1 MKFLHTADWHLGKI
15 VHQKS
20 MIEDQA
26 YILDELLEIIKK
38 DKIKVLI
45 IAGDVYDRFIPS
57 VEAMKVLDQFL
68 SKAISDF
75 KLTIF
80 MIAGNHDQGSRLD
93 FVSNIV
99 DASGLYIAGSATKEC
114 KKITL
119 SDEFGPLNFYLLPF
133 FKPSFVKY
141 ECEADDVVDFNS
153 AMKQYLS
160 FQDIDYS
167 ERNVLITHQFVAG
180 KFAVIESESEM
191 PLSVGGSSQIGVDV
205 FDGFDYVALGHLH
218 APQAIEKETI
228 RYSGSILKYSL
239 DEAFHKKSIS
249 IVNIKEKNNINIQ
262 TIPLIPLRDVKIIK
276 GYFSDIIH
284 NHQPSLDYV
293 GIELLD
299 ETMVFDAMERI
310 RSIYPNAL
318 AINYTN
324 NKQSETMEL
333 NNVHLEQVKDPLTI
347 FTDFYMSSVGQEP
360 TDEILNVFKD
370 VVESAKDKE
379 NETH

>member
-99 DASGLYIAGSATKEC
+99 DASGLYIAGSATKKC

-141 ECEADDVVDFNS
+141 ECEADEVMDFNS

-249 IVNIKEKNNINIQ
+249 IVHIKEKNNIHIQ

-310 RSIYPNAL
+310 RNIYPNAL

-347 FTDFYMSSVGQEP
+347 FTDFYTSSVGQEP

>member
-80 MIAGNHDQGSRLD
+80 LIAGNHDQGSRLD

-141 ECEADDVVDFNS
+141 ECEADEVMDFNS

-167 ERNVLITHQFVAG
+167 KRNVLITHQFVAG

-249 IVNIKEKNNINIQ
+249 IVNIKEKNNIHIQ

-347 FTDFYMSSVGQEP
+347 FTDFYTSSVGQEP

>member
-153 AMKQYLS
+153 AMKQYLNM
-160 FQDIDYS
+160 QDIDYS
-167 ERNVLITHQFVAG
+167 QRNVLITHQFVAG
-180 KFAVIESESEM
+180 KSAVIESESEM

-218 APQAIEKETI
+218 APQVIEKETI
-228 RYSGSILKYSL
+228 RYSGSLLKYSL
-239 DEAFHKKSIS
+239 DEAFHKKSMC
-249 IVNIKEKNNINIQ
+249 IVDIKEKGNIHIS
-262 TIPLIPLRDVKIIK
+262 TIPLLPLRDVRVIK
-276 GYFSDIIH
+276 GYFLDIITSSE
-284 NHQPSLDYV
+284 PSNDYIGV
-293 GIELLD
+293 ELLD

-310 RSIYPNAL
+310 RSVYPNAL

-324 NKQSETMEL
+324 NKQSETIAL
-333 NNVHLEQVKDPLTI
+333 NNIHLEQVKDPLTI
-347 FTDFYMSSVGQEP
+347 FTDFYKSSIGQEP
-360 TDEILNVFKD
+360 TDEMMDVFKD
-370 VVESAKDKE
+370 VIESAKDKA

>member
-1 MKFLHTADWHLGKI
+1 MRFLHTADWHLGKV

-20 MIEDQA
+20 MIDDQS
-26 YILDELLEIIKK
+26 YILDQLLEIIQKEE
-38 DKIKVLI
+38 IKVLV
-45 IAGDVYDRFIPS
+45 IAGDIYDRFIPS

-133 FKPSFVKY
+133 FKPSFAKY

-160 FQDIDYS
+160 LQDIDYS
-167 ERNVLITHQFVAG
+167 QRNVLITHQFVAG
-180 KFAVIESESEM
+180 KSAVIESESEM

-228 RYSGSILKYSL
+228 RYSGSLLKYSL
-239 DEAFHKKSIS
+239 DEAFHKKSMC
-249 IVNIKEKNNINIQ
+249 VVDIKEKENIHIS
-262 TIPLIPLRDVKIIK
+262 TIPLLPLRDVRVIK
-276 GYFSDIIH
+276 GYFLDIITSSE
-284 NHQPSLDYV
+284 PSNDYIGV
-293 GIELLD
+293 ELLD

-310 RSIYPNAL
+310 RSVYPNAL

-324 NKQSETMEL
+324 NKQSETIAL
-333 NNVHLEQVKDPLTI
+333 NNIHLEQVKDPLTI
-347 FTDFYMSSVGQEP
+347 FTDFYKSSIGQEP
-360 TDEILNVFKD
+360 TDEMMDVFKD
-370 VVESAKDKE
+370 VIESAKDKA
-379 NETH
+379 NETY

>member
-141 ECEADDVVDFNS
+141 ECEADEVMDFNS

-249 IVNIKEKNNINIQ
+249 IVNIKEKNNIHIQ

-347 FTDFYMSSVGQEP
+347 FTDFYTSSVGQEP

>member
-1 MKFLHTADWHLGKI
+1 MRFLHTADWHLGKV

-20 MIEDQA
+20 MIDDQS
-26 YILDELLEIIKK
+26 YILDQLLEIIQKEE
-38 DKIKVLI
+38 IKVLV
-45 IAGDVYDRFIPS
+45 IAGDIYDRFIPS

-160 FQDIDYS
+160 LQDIDYS
-167 ERNVLITHQFVAG
+167 QRNVLITHQFVAG
-180 KFAVIESESEM
+180 KSAVIESESEM

-228 RYSGSILKYSL
+228 RYSGSLLKYSL
-239 DEAFHKKSIS
+239 DEAFHKKSMY
-249 IVNIKEKNNINIQ
+249 VVDIKEKENIHIS
-262 TIPLIPLRDVKIIK
+262 TIPLFPLRDVRVIK
-276 GYFSDIIH
+276 GYFLDIITSSE
-284 NHQPSLDYV
+284 PSNDYIGV
-293 GIELLD
+293 ELLD

-310 RSIYPNAL
+310 RSVYPNAL

-324 NKQSETMEL
+324 NKQSETIAL
-333 NNVHLEQVKDPLTI
+333 NNIHLEQVKDPLTI
-347 FTDFYMSSVGQEP
+347 FTDFYKSSIGQEP
-360 TDEILNVFKD
+360 TDEMMDVFKD
-370 VVESAKDKE
+370 VIESAKDKA
-379 NETH
+379 NETY